1 MTNQT
6 FENLKTNNNWRR
18 KYLCWQ
24 PLHWWQYSTT
34 EGKYEISQTIIYFIQ
49 TTSSSSTLWSSSSV
63 SSSVSSSDS
72 AALLLLHLYILLF
85 NVLFSHALVN
95 NLQCHTQ
102 GHRIH
107 CTTQSYYMY
116 IETIEEYYIFNN
128 NFINIKLLFYRSTPN
143 SNCRN
148 KFDDTIWL
156 LVLEMYK
163 PHIHL

>member
-1 MTNQT
+1 MMLHLKLLYTLVQLPNLVFINSKRDFNYHLLLSIVPVMTNQT

-107 CTTQSYYMY
+107 CTTQS
-116 IETIEEYYIFNN
+116 
-128 NFINIKLLFYRSTPN
+128 
-143 SNCRN
+143 
-148 KFDDTIWL
+148 
-156 LVLEMYK
+156 
-163 PHIHL
+163 